1 MDKHIIFTEKHPN
14 RYSVDSSMLRFN
26 ACFLTD
32 ADKNYTKPIVCSNIS
47 YVFQLIDT
55 GWHMKEYN

>member
-32 ADKNYTKPIVCSNIS
+32 ADIS
-47 YVFQLIDT
+47 TQKLYKTYCL
-55 GWHMKEYN
+55 